1 MDTTRYAA
9 TRLGAAVLSTL
20 ALAACSTLPDSS
32 PGADAARNRL
42 AQLQADPQLARR
54 APEALR
60 DAEAAVREAE
70 LPPRDS
76 EQGAHRVVMAER
88 RIDIA
93 RALAEARLAE
103 DQRSQL
109 AAQREGARL
118 DARTRE
124 ADVARDDAT
133 SARSDAEDA
142 RGDAELSR
150 RQAETARADAARAEQ
165 ANADAQARMDEL
177 EARPTDRGLVI
188 TLGDVLFSSGEAG
201 LIAGVAPDL
210 DKLAAF
216 MEAYP
221 ERTATVEGHTDNV
234 GRGDANLG
242 LSQRRADS
250 VKAYLVARGVSSS
263 RIVASGMGEHAP
275 IASNESANGRQQN
288 RRVDI
293 IINTAGDGRR

>member
-133 SARSDAEDA
+133 SARSDAE
-142 RGDAELSR
+142 LSR

-165 ANADAQARMDEL
+165 ANADAQARMDAL